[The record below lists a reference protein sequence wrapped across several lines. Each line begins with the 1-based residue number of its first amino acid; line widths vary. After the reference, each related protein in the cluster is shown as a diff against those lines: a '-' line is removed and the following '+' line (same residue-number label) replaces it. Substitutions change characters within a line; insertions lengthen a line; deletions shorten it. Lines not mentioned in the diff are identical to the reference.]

1 MTEEIKSEL
10 DVKVSQQPEE
20 MVYDNPLRINLDTD
34 LVSEAKDG
42 MNIVNKKKKDPKI
55 VLLSGLFIF
64 LILLLILSLL
74 ASVFVPK
81 RKTTLLIQPTEVPVQ
96 PTSGPVVN
104 RVEIPTDWQE
114 KLRPAV
120 QMLDRLNN
128 LQTNEEFLPPT
139 FDPNIGLN

>member
-10 DVKVSQQPEE
+10 DVKASQQPEE
-20 MVYDNPLRINLDTD
+20 IVYDNPLRTNLDTD
-34 LVSEAKDG
+34 LVSDTKDG
-42 MNIVNKKKKDPKI
+42 ANGVNKKRKDPKI

-81 RKTTLLIQPTEVPVQ
+81 KKTTLLIQPTEVPVQ
-96 PTSGPVVN
+96 PTSGPVIN
-104 RVEIPTDWQE
+104 RVEIPIDWQE

-120 QMLDRLNN
+120 QMLDRLNS

-139 FDPNIGLN
+139 FDANIGLN